1 MRITRGVDVWMNRN
15 VMHWVKNE
23 FDLRKK
29 DEEGRVWQ
37 GRQKYQYLIPE
48 TWLIEDKKVRK
59 TGWKNEWMWNQFN
72 CFLYELWG
80 FFFFS
85 YSVILVFPS
94 FSLFSQSDQKTANA
108 LFKIHLLPLKVIMQP
123 TTQSMW
129 RRTNMPWLV
138 TGINTLLVVNSI
150 TKWLDICF
158 RCGHDVGEQSCV
170 TAC

>member
-1 MRITRGVDVWMNRN
+1 MFEWIEMWCIEWRTSLTQERKTKKEEYDRDG
-15 VMHWVKNE
+15 KNTTT
-23 FDLRKK
+23 
-29 DEEGRVWQ
+29 
-37 GRQKYQYLIPE
+37 E

-158 RCGHDVGEQSCV
+158 RCGHDVGEQSCM